1 MGRMQ
6 AYDLRFAN
14 FQAILRR
21 SRYEEDLPEKE
32 STILYLPT
40 ESDAASL
47 EVLGRLRD
55 RKIVGPGQVRVFCS
69 ITKKTLYESRPE
81 VSEVVTYESGQ
92 TLSNL
97 RTILRLARMRVGVLA
112 AIFSGRPVFR
122 LHKLMFLLLPARA
135 RLVFNEHRDCW
146 YLRRTPRGLV
156 NLWRTPSLRFS
167 RWDSSILFLPTE
179 SDAASLEVLGR
190 LRDRKI
196 VGPGQVRVFC
206 SITKKTLYESRP
218 EVSEVVTYESGQTLS
233 NLRTILKLARM
244 RVDVLAAIFSGRPV
258 FRLHKLMFLLLPAR
272 ARLVFN
278 EHRDCWYLRRTP
290 RGLVICGEL
299 RRCQSVANSVV
310 AVLQVGL
317 LDPVSADRV
326 GRCFSGGSGTAPG
339 PEDRGSR
346 PGSSVLSENE
356 SDTLRVPAGSLGS
369 SHL

>member
-1 MGRMQ
+1 MADCPVNLHPRRAASRFDSSEAVTRCLVLQTDHPRLVRAALEALRKPSLYPGCKLALVCRQEDFESFQDLSDVELLAFPRRGDYRIVDLWRRISEFSPDLISAVFNRRPVFRKQKLLFFLLPVWRRLIFDGQMQ
-6 AYDLRFAN
+6 AYDLRLAN

-32 STILYLPT
+32 STILFLPT

-97 RTILRLARMRVGVLA
+97 RTILRLARMRVGVSA

-156 NLWRTPSLRFS
+156 NLWRTP
-167 RWDSSILFLPTE
+167 W
-179 SDAASLEVLGR
+179 
-190 LRDRKI
+190 
-196 VGPGQVRVFC
+196 
-206 SITKKTLYESRP
+206 
-218 EVSEVVTYESGQTLS
+218 
-233 NLRTILKLARM
+233 
-244 RVDVLAAIFSGRPV
+244 
-258 FRLHKLMFLLLPAR
+258 
-272 ARLVFN
+272 
-278 EHRDCWYLRRTP
+278 RTP
-290 RGLVICGEL
+290 
-299 RRCQSVANSVV
+299 VV

-346 PGSSVLSENE
+346 PHVVWSIYVRVFCFSEVGTKRH
-356 SDTLRVPAGSLGS
+356 STSPGRKSRK
-369 SHL
+369 